1 MIEKEKIDTISQILN
16 SMDYNILKLEKA
28 SEKENKEEF
37 EEAKR
42 IILELQK
49 KLSQEIKWTKKKN

>member
-16 SMDYNILKLEKA
+16 SMDYNLLRLEKA
-28 SEKENKEEF
+28 SEKKNKEEF
-37 EEAKR
+37 EDAKR

-49 KLSQEIKWTKKKN
+49 KLSQEIK